1 MRIETIRKEY
11 FRWLRQFVC
20 GAKRSKF
27 GSYDML
33 LLSLH
38 NTEFTWTMPM
48 DSNRA
53 GDGKELRLRFA
64 SKKRIPREMAELYL
78 NGPCSVLEMMVALAD
93 RCEKRIMA
101 DPDIGD
107 RTGQWFWGMIANLGL
122 GGMTDERF
130 DEAKTRR
137 IISRLLTRN
146 YEPDGKGGLFTVI
159 NSRYD
164 MRTVEIWFQAMRY
177 LDEVSRA

>member
-1 MRIETIRKEY
+1 
-11 FRWLRQFVC
+11 
-20 GAKRSKF
+20 
-27 GSYDML
+27 
-33 LLSLH
+33 
-38 NTEFTWTMPM
+38 
-48 DSNRA
+48 
-53 GDGKELRLRFA
+53 
-64 SKKRIPREMAELYL
+64 
-78 NGPCSVLEMMVALAD
+78 MMVALAD

-146 YEPDGKGGLFTVI
+146 YEPDGKGGLFTVA

-177 LDEVSRA
+177 LDEVSRT